1 MEVRSR
7 VFRWSVQFVMHPI
20 HRVYDSFALVE
31 MEVADQ
37 FFYSFPFATA
47 FGCS

>member
-1 MEVRSR
+1 MKSKVDIISELKEL
-7 VFRWSVQFVMHPI
+7 HNN
-20 HRVYDSFALVE
+20 RVYDSFALVE